1 MVLDYLCTLLQRVEG
16 TCLTLAGVVVN
27 DDQLSAARGAEGLPG
42 VVAAARICL
51 SGPLWSA

>member
-42 VVAAARICL
+42 VVAAARI
-51 SGPLWSA
+51 A